1 MKQKRFHIIKI
12 FVYLSQFSVCGTL
25 LAVGTRKGNVWLL
38 KEETMEPAR
47 SLPFAYSKGSIRWC
61 LFRSE
66 TIRAHNKTFWWRL
79 EYCTVA

>member
-1 MKQKRFHIIKI
+1 MKQKIFHIIKI

-66 TIRAHNKTFWWRL
+66 TMNNEGR
-79 EYCTVA
+79 